1 MIRVITEPG
10 EFESLS
16 GIWDSLLQRNGHDN
30 SIYLTY
36 EWVST
41 WWRHFGEGK
50 KLNILVVEKEQQII
64 GIIPLMRVEYRIGP
78 SRMCTLEGIGSI
90 SNNHIGL
97 TSSENEK
104 AVATAFLS
112 YLQEEL
118 RKSRLVVKLDYVTG
132 DSNFLAIMRKQA
144 SLFSPRLV
152 FQERVAALA
161 PYLLLPATWD
171 EQLRLLSRN
180 RRTAIKRALRSL
192 EKDSRVVEF
201 HECTAHNLEDMLN
214 KLFDLHQRRWQSTG
228 YNALLS
234 DLRVKEFYRDIAACF
249 VHKGWLRLSCL
260 TVDGELVSA
269 VFGYTYGRR
278 FYGVTIARDLRYSKY
293 SIGHIHIMHLL
304 KAAIAESTREF
315 DFIRGV
321 EPYKFYWTKLAKR
334 HMEVVLVKK
343 DICAGLRLKYAHAFL
358 RMYWIRQNGLRQS
371 CSLYLAKRRWSKE
384 ANKMGF
390 QTID

>member
-16 GIWDSLLQRNGHDN
+16 GIWNSLLQRDGHDN

-36 EWVST
+36 EWIST

-64 GIIPLMRVEYRIGP
+64 GIIPLMKVEYRIG
-78 SRMCTLEGIGSI
+78 SFRLRTLEGIGSI
-90 SNNHIGL
+90 SNNYMGL
-97 TSSENEK
+97 ASPQNEGEV
-104 AVATAFLS
+104 VAAFFS

-118 RKSRLVVKLDYVTG
+118 GKSRLVVKLDYVPG
-132 DSNFLAIMRKQA
+132 DSSFLATMRKQA
-144 SLFSPRLV
+144 FLFSKRLV

-161 PYLLLPATWD
+161 PYLSLRGTWD
-171 EQLRLLSRN
+171 EQYRLLSRN

-192 EKDSRVVEF
+192 GKDSRVVEF
-201 HECTAHNLEDMLN
+201 HECTVHNLDDVLT

-249 VHKGWLRLSCL
+249 VHKGWLRLSYL
-260 TVDGELVSA
+260 TVDGELGSA
-269 VFGYTYGRR
+269 VFGYTYRRR

-304 KAAIAESTREF
+304 KSAIAENMKEF
-315 DFIRGV
+315 DFLRGV
-321 EPYKFYWTKLAKR
+321 EPYKFYWTGIARR
-334 HMEVVLVKK
+334 HMEVMIVKK
-343 DICAGLRLKYAHAFL
+343 SICSGLRLKCAHTFL
-358 RMYWIRQNGLRQS
+358 RLYWIRQNGLKQS
-371 CSLYLAKRRWSKE
+371 FSMYLTKRRCSRE
-384 ANKMGF
+384 TNKMGF
-390 QTID
+390 QTIG

>member
-16 GIWDSLLQRNGHDN
+16 GIWNSLLQRDGHDN

-36 EWVST
+36 EWIST

-64 GIIPLMRVEYRIGP
+64 GIIPLMKVEYRIG
-78 SRMCTLEGIGSI
+78 SFRLRTLEGIGSI
-90 SNNHIGL
+90 SNNYMGL
-97 TSSENEK
+97 ASPQNEGEV
-104 AVATAFLS
+104 VAAFFS

-118 RKSRLVVKLDYVTG
+118 GKSRLVVKLDYVPG
-132 DSNFLAIMRKQA
+132 DSSFLATMRKQA
-144 SLFSPRLV
+144 FLFSKRLV

-161 PYLLLPATWD
+161 PYLSLRGTWD
-171 EQLRLLSRN
+171 EQYRLLSRN

-192 EKDSRVVEF
+192 GKDSRVVEF
-201 HECTAHNLEDMLN
+201 HECTVHNLDDVLT

-249 VHKGWLRLSCL
+249 VHKGWLRLSYL
-260 TVDGELVSA
+260 TVDGELGSA
-269 VFGYTYGRR
+269 VFGYTYRRR

-304 KAAIAESTREF
+304 KSAIAENMKEF
-315 DFIRGV
+315 DFLRGV
-321 EPYKFYWTKLAKR
+321 EPYKFYWTGIARR
-334 HMEVVLVKK
+334 HMEVMIVKK
-343 DICAGLRLKYAHAFL
+343 SICSGLRLKYAHTLL
-358 RMYWIRQNGLRQS
+358 RIYWIRQNGLRQS
-371 CSLYLAKRRWSKE
+371 CSMYLTKRRYSRE
-384 ANKMGF
+384 TNKMGF
-390 QTID
+390 QTIG